1 MRCPKCKWPNKPN
14 ETNCIKC
21 GAPLTGGNMDFEA
34 TSFVPQSSPA
44 PAAESLKKTV
54 REDMAFGG
62 GMAGN
67 PVGMVGAPRPEH
79 TDIDGPSCPKC
90 GYPLR
95 HDTSVCPNCKSVLKK
110 PVSESTVLS
119 DAPVSRPAAPVS
131 RPAAPADK
139 PAAAQKP
146 LSGTINPYLMG
157 EEQVPSFSLK
167 PVRKINEKHDM
178 PAREY
183 EGEEVTLTRS
193 NTDEANASITSREQ
207 AVLTNV
213 DGKWFIEDRSSQ
225 HTTFVLASHKVEL
238 HDGDTILLGN
248 RLFTFHE

>member
-1 MRCPKCKWPNKPN
+1 
-14 ETNCIKC
+14 
-21 GAPLTGGNMDFEA
+21 MDFEA

-44 PAAESLKKTV
+44 PAAESLRKTV

-67 PVGMVGAPRPEH
+67 PVGMAGVPRSEH
-79 TDIDGPSCPKC
+79 TDIDGLSCPKC

-119 DAPVSRPAAPVS
+119 DAPVDRPAAPVS
-131 RPAAPADK
+131 RPAASVSR
-139 PAAAQKP
+139 PAAPAEKPSASQKP

-178 PAREY
+178 SAREY
-183 EGEEVTLTRS
+183 EGDEVTLTRA

>member
-1 MRCPKCKWPNKPN
+1 
-14 ETNCIKC
+14 
-21 GAPLTGGNMDFEA
+21 
-34 TSFVPQSSPA
+34 
-44 PAAESLKKTV
+44 
-54 REDMAFGG
+54 
-62 GMAGN
+62 
-67 PVGMVGAPRPEH
+67 MVGAPRPEH

-131 RPAAPADK
+131 RPAAPAEK

-183 EGEEVTLTRS
+183 EGDEVTLTRAI
-193 NTDEANASITSREQ
+193 TDEANASITSREQ
-207 AVLTNV
+207 AVLTIV
-213 DGKWFIEDRSSQ
+213 DGKLFIEDRSSQ